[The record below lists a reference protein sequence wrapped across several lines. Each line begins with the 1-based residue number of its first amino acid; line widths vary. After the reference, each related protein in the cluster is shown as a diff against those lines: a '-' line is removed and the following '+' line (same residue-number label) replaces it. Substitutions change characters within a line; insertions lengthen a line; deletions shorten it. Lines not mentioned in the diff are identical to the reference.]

1 MKNEFIRLA
10 RFKLGDLTQQQLA
23 DQLSINKM
31 TVHLA
36 ETGKNEAKPWL
47 LMSIECL
54 LRRADKWPILH
65 LDVKVTE
72 DFINGKVSSNGP
84 TRSTGTHLFLND
96 FLIAR
101 RDPDGQVYAVRKGMN
116 AEAET
121 ILRGSGELEQ

>member
-10 RFKLGDLTQQQLA
+10 RFKLGDLTQEQLA

-96 FLIAR
+96 LLIAR

-116 AEAET
+116 ADAEAM
-121 ILRGSGELEQ
+121 LREGGY